1 MIYSNPSFETEKH
14 THAFGAMLWWIVSLI
29 SMFTVGTGITAI
41 GLCGASV
48 LKITSTFLQDNTVIV
63 LMLFFAAAIVIFFIG
78 LLRFASVLTTS
89 YKFDGNTIIKGTL
102 AARGGLISKITANTD
117 FEFVRANFDTDRYK
131 KTIYENAV
139 LTGETKRYLKYSSN
153 GRTIKILKIYD
164 SMPDLR
170 IAENTVKKSVA
181 SRVIKRAVLVFA
193 IFLALEITD
202 LCIGYGKNDEVN
214 GNISQSNATVEKIL
228 TENGFTMQEISNI
241 VYLYTKS
248 TADNSRTS
256 KLRIV
261 YDKSGNIDKSETEMF
276 IESENDILAL
286 ENLLKVFCKSQSTD
300 EFISAVRKQLDGKSA
315 NAKLTLDN
323 GQLLRLGTSGGY
335 TEVHKAVNE
344 NDPAVNMPQGLSH
357 LFSNFCRRLRLSFLI
372 CSVFALSG
380 TYIPLSERMTASPS
394 LTKGDSLSLSN
405 IICFSSSKTTAL
417 SSSNLSTISIMF
429 SYFKYRL

>member
-1 MIYSNPSFETEKH
+1 MIYCNPSFETERY
-14 THAFGAMLWWIVSLI
+14 THACGKMLWWIVSLI
-29 SMFTVGTGITAI
+29 SMFTVGIGVTAI
-41 GLCGASV
+41 GLCAASV
-48 LKITSTFLQDNTVIV
+48 LEITSTILQDNTVIV
-63 LMLFFAAAIVIFFIG
+63 LMMFFAAAIIMFFIG

-170 IAENTVKKSVA
+170 IAENTVKKFVA
-181 SRVIKRAVLVFA
+181 SRVIKRAALVFA

-202 LCIGYGKNDEVN
+202 LCIGYAKNDTVN
-214 GNISQSNATVEKIL
+214 SEISEANAVIEEIL
-228 TENGFTMQEISNI
+228 TEHGYSLQKMSNI

-261 YDKSGNIDKSETEMF
+261 YDKSGNIDKSEVEMF
-276 IESENDILAL
+276 IENEKDISTLEAL
-286 ENLLKVFCKSQSTD
+286 INVLCKSESTD
-300 EFISAVRKQLDGKSA
+300 EFIASVRKQLDGKTS
-315 NAKLTLDN
+315 NAKLMLDN
-323 GQLLRLGTSGGY
+323 GQSLRLGKSGGY
-335 TEVHKAVNE
+335 TEVHT
-344 NDPAVNMPQGLSH
+344 
-357 LFSNFCRRLRLSFLI
+357 SF
-372 CSVFALSG
+372 
-380 TYIPLSERMTASPS
+380 
-394 LTKGDSLSLSN
+394 
-405 IICFSSSKTTAL
+405 
-417 SSSNLSTISIMF
+417 
-429 SYFKYRL
+429 

>member
-1 MIYSNPSFETEKH
+1 MIYANPSFETEKH
-14 THAFGAMLWWIVSLI
+14 THAFGAMLWWAVSLI
-29 SMFTVGTGITAI
+29 SMFTVGTGVTAI
-41 GLCGASV
+41 GLCAASV

-63 LMLFFAAAIVIFFIG
+63 LMLFFAVAIIIFFIG

-102 AARGGLISKITANTD
+102 AVRGGFISKITANTD

-214 GNISQSNATVEKIL
+214 GNISQGNATVENIL
-228 TENGFTMQEISNI
+228 TENGFKMQKISNS

-261 YDKSGNIDKSETEMF
+261 YDKSGNIDKSEIEMF
-276 IESENDILAL
+276 TESENDVPTL
-286 ENLLKVFCKSQSTD
+286 ENLLKVFCKTQSTD
-300 EFISAVRKQLDGKSA
+300 EFISAVRKQLDGESA

-323 GQLLRLGTSGGY
+323 GQVLRLGTSGGY
-335 TEVHKAVNE
+335 TEVHT
-344 NDPAVNMPQGLSH
+344 S
-357 LFSNFCRRLRLSFLI
+357 R
-372 CSVFALSG
+372 
-380 TYIPLSERMTASPS
+380 
-394 LTKGDSLSLSN
+394 
-405 IICFSSSKTTAL
+405 
-417 SSSNLSTISIMF
+417 
-429 SYFKYRL
+429 

>member
-1 MIYSNPSFETEKH
+1 MHLLSYHDTILHLFQALVKSFEQHRKILNTAIVPIDSIGNSCYNLKRNKYETEKLMIYSNPSFETEKH
-14 THAFGAMLWWIVSLI
+14 THAFGAMLWWAVSLI
-29 SMFTVGTGITAI
+29 SMFTVGTGVTAI

-48 LKITSTFLQDNTVIV
+48 LKITSTFLQDNTIIV
-63 LMLFFAAAIVIFFIG
+63 LMLFFAVAIIIFFIG

-181 SRVIKRAVLVFA
+181 SRVIKRAALVFA

-214 GNISQSNATVEKIL
+214 GNISQSNATAEKIL
-228 TENGFTMQEISNI
+228 TENGFTMQKISNI

-261 YDKSGNIDKSETEMF
+261 YNKSGNIDKSEVEMF
-276 IESENDILAL
+276 IESKNDILAL

-323 GQLLRLGTSGGY
+323 GQVLRLGTSGGY
-335 TEVHKAVNE
+335 TEVHT
-344 NDPAVNMPQGLSH
+344 S
-357 LFSNFCRRLRLSFLI
+357 R
-372 CSVFALSG
+372 
-380 TYIPLSERMTASPS
+380 
-394 LTKGDSLSLSN
+394 
-405 IICFSSSKTTAL
+405 
-417 SSSNLSTISIMF
+417 
-429 SYFKYRL
+429 

>member
-1 MIYSNPSFETEKH
+1 MQLLSYHDTILHLFQALVKSFERHRKILNTAIVPIDSIGNSCYTKIRNKYETEKLMIYSNPSFETEKH
-14 THAFGAMLWWIVSLI
+14 THAFGAMLWWVVSLI
-29 SMFTVGTGITAI
+29 SMFTVGIGVTAI

-48 LKITSTFLQDNTVIV
+48 LKITSTFLQDNTAIV
-63 LMLFFAAAIVIFFIG
+63 LMMFFAVAIIIFFIG

-102 AARGGLISKITANTD
+102 AARSGLISKITANTD
-117 FEFVRANFDTDRYK
+117 FEFVRANFDTVRYK

-228 TENGFTMQEISNI
+228 TENGFTMQKISNI

-248 TADNSRTS
+248 TADNNRTS

-261 YDKSGNIDKSETEMF
+261 YDKSGNIDKTEVEMF

-300 EFISAVRKQLDGKSA
+300 EFISDVRKQLDGESA

-323 GQLLRLGTSGGY
+323 GQVLRLGTSGGY
-335 TEVHKAVNE
+335 TEVHT
-344 NDPAVNMPQGLSH
+344 S
-357 LFSNFCRRLRLSFLI
+357 R
-372 CSVFALSG
+372 
-380 TYIPLSERMTASPS
+380 
-394 LTKGDSLSLSN
+394 
-405 IICFSSSKTTAL
+405 
-417 SSSNLSTISIMF
+417 
-429 SYFKYRL
+429 

>member
-14 THAFGAMLWWIVSLI
+14 THAFGAMLWWVVSLI
-29 SMFTVGTGITAI
+29 SMFTVGTGVTAI

-48 LKITSTFLQDNTVIV
+48 FKITSTFLQDNTAIV
-63 LMLFFAAAIVIFFIG
+63 LMMFFAAAIVIFFIC

-117 FEFVRANFDTDRYK
+117 FEFVRANFDTGRYK

-181 SRVIKRAVLVFA
+181 SRIIKRVVLVFA

-228 TENGFTMQEISNI
+228 TENGYTMQKISNI

-261 YDKSGNIDKSETEMF
+261 YDKSGNIDKSEVEMF

-286 ENLLKVFCKSQSTD
+286 ESLLKVFCKSQSTD
-300 EFISAVRKQLDGKSA
+300 EFISDVRKQLDGESA

-323 GQLLRLGTSGGY
+323 GQVLRLGTSGGY
-335 TEVHKAVNE
+335 TEVH
-344 NDPAVNMPQGLSH
+344 MPQGLSH

-380 TYIPLSERMTASPS
+380 TYIPLSERVITSPS

-417 SSSNLSTISIMF
+417 SSSNLSTISIVF

>member
-29 SMFTVGTGITAI
+29 SMFTVGTGVTAI

-63 LMLFFAAAIVIFFIG
+63 LMMFFAVAIIIFFIG

-102 AARGGLISKITANTD
+102 AA
-117 FEFVRANFDTDRYK
+117 RANFDTDRYK

-153 GRTIKILKIYD
+153 GRTIKIPKIYD

-202 LCIGYGKNDEVN
+202 LCIGYAKNDTVN
-214 GNISQSNATVEKIL
+214 NAISEGNATVENIL
-228 TENGFTMQEISNI
+228 TENGFKMQKISNS

-261 YDKSGNIDKSETEMF
+261 YDKSGNIDKSEIEMF
-276 IESENDILAL
+276 TASENDVPTL
-286 ENLLKVFCKSQSTD
+286 ENLLKVLCKSQNTD
-300 EFISAVRKQLDGKSA
+300 EFISAVRKQLDGESA
-315 NAKLTLDN
+315 NSKLTLDN
-323 GQLLRLGTSGGY
+323 GQVLRLGTSGGY
-335 TEVHKAVNE
+335 TEVHT
-344 NDPAVNMPQGLSH
+344 S
-357 LFSNFCRRLRLSFLI
+357 R
-372 CSVFALSG
+372 
-380 TYIPLSERMTASPS
+380 
-394 LTKGDSLSLSN
+394 
-405 IICFSSSKTTAL
+405 
-417 SSSNLSTISIMF
+417 
-429 SYFKYRL
+429 

>member
-14 THAFGAMLWWIVSLI
+14 THAFGAMLWWVVSLI

-63 LMLFFAAAIVIFFIG
+63 LMMFFAVAIIIFFIG

-102 AARGGLISKITANTD
+102 AARSGLISKITANTD

-181 SRVIKRAVLVFA
+181 SRVIKRTVLVFA
-193 IFLALEITD
+193 ILLTLEITD
-202 LCIGYGKNDEVN
+202 LCIGYAKNDTVN
-214 GNISQSNATVEKIL
+214 NAISEGNATVENIL
-228 TENGFTMQEISNI
+228 TENGFKMQKISNS

-261 YDKSGNIDKSETEMF
+261 YDKSGNIDKSEIEMF
-276 IESENDILAL
+276 TESENDVPTL
-286 ENLLKVFCKSQSTD
+286 ENLLKVFCKTQSTD
-300 EFISAVRKQLDGKSA
+300 EFISAVRKQLDGESA

-323 GQLLRLGTSGGY
+323 GQVLRLGTSGGY
-335 TEVHKAVNE
+335 TEVHT
-344 NDPAVNMPQGLSH
+344 S
-357 LFSNFCRRLRLSFLI
+357 R
-372 CSVFALSG
+372 
-380 TYIPLSERMTASPS
+380 
-394 LTKGDSLSLSN
+394 
-405 IICFSSSKTTAL
+405 
-417 SSSNLSTISIMF
+417 
-429 SYFKYRL
+429 

>member
-1 MIYSNPSFETEKH
+1 
-14 THAFGAMLWWIVSLI
+14 
-29 SMFTVGTGITAI
+29 
-41 GLCGASV
+41 
-48 LKITSTFLQDNTVIV
+48 
-63 LMLFFAAAIVIFFIG
+63 
-78 LLRFASVLTTS
+78 
-89 YKFDGNTIIKGTL
+89 
-102 AARGGLISKITANTD
+102 
-117 FEFVRANFDTDRYK
+117 
-131 KTIYENAV
+131 
-139 LTGETKRYLKYSSN
+139 
-153 GRTIKILKIYD
+153 
-164 SMPDLR
+164 MPDLR

-202 LCIGYGKNDEVN
+202 LCIGY

-335 TEVHKAVNE
+335 TEVHT
-344 NDPAVNMPQGLSH
+344 S
-357 LFSNFCRRLRLSFLI
+357 R
-372 CSVFALSG
+372 
-380 TYIPLSERMTASPS
+380 
-394 LTKGDSLSLSN
+394 
-405 IICFSSSKTTAL
+405 
-417 SSSNLSTISIMF
+417 
-429 SYFKYRL
+429 

>member
-1 MIYSNPSFETEKH
+1 MIYCNPSFETERY
-14 THAFGAMLWWIVSLI
+14 THACGKMLWWIVSLI
-29 SMFTVGTGITAI
+29 SMFTVGIGVTAI
-41 GLCGASV
+41 GLCAASV
-48 LKITSTFLQDNTVIV
+48 LKITSTILQDNTVIV
-63 LMLFFAAAIVIFFIG
+63 LMLFFTVTLVIYFFG
-78 LLRFASVLTTS
+78 LLRFASALTTS

-102 AARGGLISKITANTD
+102 AVRGGLISKITANTD

-139 LTGETKRYLKYSSN
+139 LTGETKHYLKYSSN

-181 SRVIKRAVLVFA
+181 SRVIKSAALVFA

-261 YDKSGNIDKSETEMF
+261 YDKSGNIDKSEVEMF
-276 IESENDILAL
+276 IENEKDISTLEAL
-286 ENLLKVFCKSQSTD
+286 INVLCKSESTD
-300 EFISAVRKQLDGKSA
+300 EFIASVQKQLDGKTS

-323 GQLLRLGTSGGY
+323 GQSLRLGKSGGY
-335 TEVHKAVNE
+335 TEVHT
-344 NDPAVNMPQGLSH
+344 
-357 LFSNFCRRLRLSFLI
+357 SF
-372 CSVFALSG
+372 
-380 TYIPLSERMTASPS
+380 
-394 LTKGDSLSLSN
+394 
-405 IICFSSSKTTAL
+405 
-417 SSSNLSTISIMF
+417 
-429 SYFKYRL
+429 

>member
-1 MIYSNPSFETEKH
+1 MQLLSYHDTILHLFQALIKSFERHRKILNTAIVPIDSIGNSCYNETEKLMIYSNPSFETEKH
-14 THAFGAMLWWIVSLI
+14 THAFGAMLWWAVSLI
-29 SMFTVGTGITAI
+29 SMFTVGTGVTAI

-63 LMLFFAAAIVIFFIG
+63 LMMFFAVAIVIFFIG

-102 AARGGLISKITANTD
+102 AVRGGLISKITANTD
-117 FEFVRANFDTDRYK
+117 FEFVRANFDTDRYI

-228 TENGFTMQEISNI
+228 TENGYTMQKISNI

-261 YDKSGNIDKSETEMF
+261 YDKSGNIDKTEVEMF

-300 EFISAVRKQLDGKSA
+300 EFISDVRKQLDGESA

-335 TEVHKAVNE
+335 TEGHT
-344 NDPAVNMPQGLSH
+344 S
-357 LFSNFCRRLRLSFLI
+357 R
-372 CSVFALSG
+372 
-380 TYIPLSERMTASPS
+380 
-394 LTKGDSLSLSN
+394 
-405 IICFSSSKTTAL
+405 
-417 SSSNLSTISIMF
+417 
-429 SYFKYRL
+429 

>member
-1 MIYSNPSFETEKH
+1 MQLLSYHDTILHLFQALVKSFERHRKILNTAFVPIDSIGNNCYTLIRNKYETEKLMIYSNPSFETEKH

-63 LMLFFAAAIVIFFIG
+63 LMMFFAVAIIIFFIG

-153 GRTIKILKIYD
+153 GRTIKIPKIYD

-170 IAENTVKKSVA
+170 IAENTVNKSVA

-228 TENGFTMQEISNI
+228 TENGFTMQKISNI

-261 YDKSGNIDKSETEMF
+261 YDKSGNIDKSEVEMF
-276 IESENDILAL
+276 TESENDILAL
-286 ENLLKVFCKSQSTD
+286 ENLLKVFCKTQSTD
-300 EFISAVRKQLDGKSA
+300 EFISDVQKQLDGEST

-323 GQLLRLGTSGGY
+323 GQVLRLGTSGGY
-335 TEVHKAVNE
+335 TEVHT
-344 NDPAVNMPQGLSH
+344 S
-357 LFSNFCRRLRLSFLI
+357 R
-372 CSVFALSG
+372 
-380 TYIPLSERMTASPS
+380 
-394 LTKGDSLSLSN
+394 
-405 IICFSSSKTTAL
+405 
-417 SSSNLSTISIMF
+417 
-429 SYFKYRL
+429 

>member
-1 MIYSNPSFETEKH
+1 MQLLSYHDTILHLFQALVKSFERHRKILNTAIVLIDSIGNSCYTKIRNKYETEKLMIYSNPSFETEKH

-29 SMFTVGTGITAI
+29 SMFTVGTGVTAI

-63 LMLFFAAAIVIFFIG
+63 LMMFFAVAIIIFFIC

-102 AARGGLISKITANTD
+102 AARSGLISKITANTD
-117 FEFVRANFDTDRYK
+117 FEFVRANFDTVRYK

-181 SRVIKRAVLVFA
+181 SRVIKRVALVFA

-228 TENGFTMQEISNI
+228 TENGFTMQKISNI

-248 TADNSRTS
+248 TVDNSRTS

-300 EFISAVRKQLDGKSA
+300 EFISAVRKQLDGESA
-315 NAKLTLDN
+315 NTKLTLDN

-335 TEVHKAVNE
+335 TEVHT
-344 NDPAVNMPQGLSH
+344 S
-357 LFSNFCRRLRLSFLI
+357 R
-372 CSVFALSG
+372 
-380 TYIPLSERMTASPS
+380 
-394 LTKGDSLSLSN
+394 
-405 IICFSSSKTTAL
+405 
-417 SSSNLSTISIMF
+417 
-429 SYFKYRL
+429 

>member
-1 MIYSNPSFETEKH
+1 MIYCNPSFETERY
-14 THAFGAMLWWIVSLI
+14 THAFSKMLWWIVSLI
-29 SMFTVGTGITAI
+29 SMFTVGIGVTAI
-41 GLCGASV
+41 GLCAASV

-89 YKFDGNTIIKGTL
+89 YKFDGNTIIKGTR
-102 AARGGLISKITANTD
+102 AVRGGLISKITANTD

-131 KTIYENAV
+131 KMIYENAV

-181 SRVIKRAVLVFA
+181 SRVIKRAALVFA

-214 GNISQSNATVEKIL
+214 GNISESNATVEKIL

-261 YDKSGNIDKSETEMF
+261 YDKSGNIDKSEVEMF
-276 IESENDILAL
+276 IENEKDISTLEAL
-286 ENLLKVFCKSQSTD
+286 INVLCKSESTD
-300 EFISAVRKQLDGKSA
+300 EFIASVRKQLDGKTS

-323 GQLLRLGTSGGY
+323 GQSLRLGKSGGY
-335 TEVHKAVNE
+335 TEVHT
-344 NDPAVNMPQGLSH
+344 
-357 LFSNFCRRLRLSFLI
+357 SF
-372 CSVFALSG
+372 
-380 TYIPLSERMTASPS
+380 
-394 LTKGDSLSLSN
+394 
-405 IICFSSSKTTAL
+405 
-417 SSSNLSTISIMF
+417 
-429 SYFKYRL
+429 

>member
-1 MIYSNPSFETEKH
+1 MQLLSYHDTILHLFQALVKSFERHRKILNTAFVPIDSIGNNCYTLIRNKYETEKLMIYSNPSFETEKH

-63 LMLFFAAAIVIFFIG
+63 LMMFFAVTIIIFFIG

-102 AARGGLISKITANTD
+102 AARSGLISKITANTD

-228 TENGFTMQEISNI
+228 TKNDFTMQKISNI

-300 EFISAVRKQLDGKSA
+300 EFISAVRKQLDGEST

-323 GQLLRLGTSGGY
+323 GQVLRLGTSGGY
-335 TEVHKAVNE
+335 TEVHT
-344 NDPAVNMPQGLSH
+344 S
-357 LFSNFCRRLRLSFLI
+357 R
-372 CSVFALSG
+372 
-380 TYIPLSERMTASPS
+380 
-394 LTKGDSLSLSN
+394 
-405 IICFSSSKTTAL
+405 
-417 SSSNLSTISIMF
+417 
-429 SYFKYRL
+429 

>member
-14 THAFGAMLWWIVSLI
+14 THAFGAMLWWAVSLI
-29 SMFTVGTGITAI
+29 SMFTVGTGVTAI
-41 GLCGASV
+41 GLCAASV

-170 IAENTVKKSVA
+170 IAES
-181 SRVIKRAVLVFA
+181 
-193 IFLALEITD
+193 
-202 LCIGYGKNDEVN
+202 IGYGKNDEVN

-261 YDKSGNIDKSETEMF
+261 YDKSGNIDKSEIEMF
-276 IESENDILAL
+276 IENEKDISTLEAL
-286 ENLLKVFCKSQSTD
+286 INVLCKSESTD
-300 EFISAVRKQLDGKSA
+300 EFIASVRKQLDGKTS

-323 GQLLRLGTSGGY
+323 GQVLRLGTSGGY
-335 TEVHKAVNE
+335 TEVHT
-344 NDPAVNMPQGLSH
+344 S
-357 LFSNFCRRLRLSFLI
+357 R
-372 CSVFALSG
+372 
-380 TYIPLSERMTASPS
+380 
-394 LTKGDSLSLSN
+394 
-405 IICFSSSKTTAL
+405 
-417 SSSNLSTISIMF
+417 
-429 SYFKYRL
+429 

>member
-1 MIYSNPSFETEKH
+1 MIYCNPSFETEKY
-14 THAFGAMLWWIVSLI
+14 THAFGKILWWIVSLI
-29 SMFTVGTGITAI
+29 SMFTIGIGVTAI
-41 GLCGASV
+41 GLCSASV
-48 LKITSTFLQDNTVIV
+48 LKITSTVLQDCTAVI
-63 LMLFFAAAIVIFFIG
+63 LILFFTVMLIIYFIG
-78 LLRFASVLTTS
+78 LLRFALVLTTS

-117 FEFVRANFDTDRYK
+117 FEFVRANFDTVRYK

-181 SRVIKRAVLVFA
+181 SRIIKRAVLVFA

-202 LCIGYGKNDEVN
+202 LCIGYSKNDEVN
-214 GNISQSNATVEKIL
+214 GNISESNATVEKIL
-228 TENGFTMQEISNI
+228 TENGYTMQKISNI

-261 YDKSGNIDKSETEMF
+261 YNKSGNIDKSEAEMF
-276 IESENDILAL
+276 IESENDILVL
-286 ENLLKVFCKSQSTD
+286 ENLLKVFCKTQNTD
-300 EFISAVRKQLDGKSA
+300 EFILAVRKQLDGESA

-335 TEVHKAVNE
+335 TEVHT
-344 NDPAVNMPQGLSH
+344 S
-357 LFSNFCRRLRLSFLI
+357 R
-372 CSVFALSG
+372 
-380 TYIPLSERMTASPS
+380 
-394 LTKGDSLSLSN
+394 
-405 IICFSSSKTTAL
+405 
-417 SSSNLSTISIMF
+417 
-429 SYFKYRL
+429 

>member
-1 MIYSNPSFETEKH
+1 MQLLSYHDTILHLFQALVKSFERHRKILNTAIVPIDSIRNNCYTLIRNKYETEKLMIYSNPSFETEKH
-14 THAFGAMLWWIVSLI
+14 THAFGAMLWWVVSLI
-29 SMFTVGTGITAI
+29 SMFTVGTGVTAI

-63 LMLFFAAAIVIFFIG
+63 LMMFFLVAIIIFFIG

-153 GRTIKILKIYD
+153 GRTIKIPKIYD

-170 IAENTVKKSVA
+170 IAENTVNKSVA

-228 TENGFTMQEISNI
+228 TENGFTMQKISNI

-261 YDKSGNIDKSETEMF
+261 YDKSGNIDKSEVEMF
-276 IESENDILAL
+276 TESENDILAL
-286 ENLLKVFCKSQSTD
+286 ENLLKVFCKTQSTD
-300 EFISAVRKQLDGKSA
+300 EFISDVQKQLDGEST

-323 GQLLRLGTSGGY
+323 GQVLRLGTSGGY
-335 TEVHKAVNE
+335 TEVHT
-344 NDPAVNMPQGLSH
+344 S
-357 LFSNFCRRLRLSFLI
+357 R
-372 CSVFALSG
+372 
-380 TYIPLSERMTASPS
+380 
-394 LTKGDSLSLSN
+394 
-405 IICFSSSKTTAL
+405 
-417 SSSNLSTISIMF
+417 
-429 SYFKYRL
+429 

>member
-14 THAFGAMLWWIVSLI
+14 THAFGAMLWWAVSLI
-29 SMFTVGTGITAI
+29 SMFTVGTGVTAI

-48 LKITSTFLQDNTVIV
+48 LKITSTFLQDNTIFV
-63 LMLFFAAAIVIFFIG
+63 LMLFFAVAIIIFFIG

-181 SRVIKRAVLVFA
+181 SRVIKRAALVFA

-214 GNISQSNATVEKIL
+214 GNISQSNAAVEKIL
-228 TENGFTMQEISNI
+228 TENGFTMQKISNI

-261 YDKSGNIDKSETEMF
+261 YNKSGNIDKTEVEMF

-300 EFISAVRKQLDGKSA
+300 EFISDVRKQLDGESA

-323 GQLLRLGTSGGY
+323 GQVLRLGTSGGY
-335 TEVHKAVNE
+335 TMLAKGAFIRKKKKAVNE
-344 NDPAVNMPQGLSH
+344 NGPAVNMPQGLSH

-394 LTKGDSLSLSN
+394 LTS
-405 IICFSSSKTTAL
+405 
-417 SSSNLSTISIMF
+417 
-429 SYFKYRL
+429 

>member
-14 THAFGAMLWWIVSLI
+14 THAFGAMLWWAVSLI

-63 LMLFFAAAIVIFFIG
+63 LMLFFAVAIVIFFIG

-89 YKFDGNTIIKGTL
+89 YKFDSNTIIKGTL

-181 SRVIKRAVLVFA
+181 SRVIKRVVLVFA

-202 LCIGYGKNDEVN
+202 LCIGYGK
-214 GNISQSNATVEKIL
+214 K
-228 TENGFTMQEISNI
+228 
-241 VYLYTKS
+241 
-248 TADNSRTS
+248 
-256 KLRIV
+256 
-261 YDKSGNIDKSETEMF
+261 
-276 IESENDILAL
+276 
-286 ENLLKVFCKSQSTD
+286 
-300 EFISAVRKQLDGKSA
+300 
-315 NAKLTLDN
+315 
-323 GQLLRLGTSGGY
+323 
-335 TEVHKAVNE
+335 
-344 NDPAVNMPQGLSH
+344 
-357 LFSNFCRRLRLSFLI
+357 
-372 CSVFALSG
+372 
-380 TYIPLSERMTASPS
+380 
-394 LTKGDSLSLSN
+394 
-405 IICFSSSKTTAL
+405 
-417 SSSNLSTISIMF
+417 
-429 SYFKYRL
+429 

>member
-14 THAFGAMLWWIVSLI
+14 THAFGAMLWWAVSLI
-29 SMFTVGTGITAI
+29 SMFTVGTGVTAI

-63 LMLFFAAAIVIFFIG
+63 LMMFFAVAIVIFFIG

-102 AARGGLISKITANTD
+102 AVRGGLISKITANTD

-181 SRVIKRAVLVFA
+181 SRVIKRVVLVFA

-214 GNISQSNATVEKIL
+214 GNISESNATVEKIL
-228 TENGFTMQEISNI
+228 TENGFTMQKISNI

-261 YDKSGNIDKSETEMF
+261 YDKSGNIDKSEVEMF

-286 ENLLKVFCKSQSTD
+286 ENLLKVFCKTQSTD
-300 EFISAVRKQLDGKSA
+300 EFISAVRKQLDGESA

-323 GQLLRLGTSGGY
+323 GQVLRLGTSGGY
-335 TEVHKAVNE
+335 TEVQAVNE

-372 CSVFALSG
+372 CSVFALSE

-417 SSSNLSTISIMF
+417 SSSNLSTISIVF

>member
-1 MIYSNPSFETEKH
+1 MIYSNPSFETEKY
-14 THAFGAMLWWIVSLI
+14 THAFGAMIWWVVSLI
-29 SMFTVGTGITAI
+29 SMFTVGIGVTVI

-48 LKITSTFLQDNTVIV
+48 LKIISTFLQDNMVIV
-63 LMLFFAAAIVIFFIG
+63 LMMFFAVAIIVFFIS

-102 AARGGLISKITANTD
+102 TARGGLISKITANTD
-117 FEFVRANFDTDRYK
+117 FEFVRANFDTVRYK

-214 GNISQSNATVEKIL
+214 GNISQSNAAVEKIL
-228 TENGFTMQEISNI
+228 TENGYTMQKISNI

-261 YDKSGNIDKSETEMF
+261 YDKSGNIDKSEVEMF

-286 ENLLKVFCKSQSTD
+286 ENLLKVFCKSQNTD
-300 EFISAVRKQLDGKSA
+300 EFISAVRKQLDGESA

-323 GQLLRLGTSGGY
+323 GQVLRLGTSGGY
-335 TEVHKAVNE
+335 TEVHT
-344 NDPAVNMPQGLSH
+344 S
-357 LFSNFCRRLRLSFLI
+357 R
-372 CSVFALSG
+372 
-380 TYIPLSERMTASPS
+380 
-394 LTKGDSLSLSN
+394 
-405 IICFSSSKTTAL
+405 
-417 SSSNLSTISIMF
+417 
-429 SYFKYRL
+429 